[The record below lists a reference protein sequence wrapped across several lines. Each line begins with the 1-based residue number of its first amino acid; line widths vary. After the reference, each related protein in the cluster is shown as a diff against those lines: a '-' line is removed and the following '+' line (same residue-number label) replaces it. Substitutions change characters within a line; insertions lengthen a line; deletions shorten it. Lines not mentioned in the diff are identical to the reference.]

1 MPAIHLNIAPG
12 GALLL
17 AHIGVS
23 LPRLNALTAA
33 GVPVPPTA
41 TGTFLLDT
49 GASCTC
55 VDPALLST
63 LGLQPTGR
71 ALISTPS
78 TAGQPHHCNQYDIS
92 IFIPANSP
100 TPGGHLVPALPVVE
114 THLRSQGIDGLIGRD
129 VLDNCTFIYNGSAR
143 MFTLAY

>member
-1 MPAIHLNIAPG
+1 MPAIHVNIAPG
-12 GALLL
+12 GPLLV
-17 AHIGVS
+17 AHINVS
-23 LPRLNALTAA
+23 IPRMQALNAA
-33 GVPVPPTA
+33 GSHLPPAA

-55 VDPALLST
+55 VDPALLNS

-71 ALISTPS
+71 VLISTPS

-92 IFIPANSP
+92 IFIPGSS
-100 TPGGHLVPALPVVE
+100 GGHLVPALPAVE

-129 VLDNCTFIYNGSAR
+129 VLDNCTFIYNGTLKI
-143 MFTLAY
+143 FTLAY

>member
-1 MPAIHLNIAPG
+1 MQA
-12 GALLL
+12 
-17 AHIGVS
+17 
-23 LPRLNALTAA
+23 LNAQGMQLPA
-33 GVPVPPTA
+33 PA

-49 GASCTC
+49 GASCTA
-55 VDPALLST
+55 VDSALLGA

-71 ALISTPS
+71 VSISTPS

-92 IFIPANSP
+92 IFIPGAP
-100 TPGGHLVPALPVVE
+100 GGGGHLVPALAVVE

-129 VLDNCTFIYNGSAR
+129 VLDGCTFIYNGTAR